1 MRAWKIIVV
10 GVILRVAFIIAIA
23 VVASNGFALGAT
35 VVNHGTSSRQR
46 QMSMINLVNPAEKTD
61 VAATPNS
68 EPRGPFRAIGW

>member
-1 MRAWKIIVV
+1 MRTWKIIVV
-10 GVILRVAFIIAIA
+10 GVILRVAFTIAIA

-35 VVNHGTSSRQR
+35 VVDHGQR

-61 VAATPNS
+61 VTATPNS